1 MPLIYVEIGKI
12 NVSKVPK
19 GYADKAEAAMKDA
32 VTSAVKA
39 DKALTDK
46 KGEGYT
52 VRMSVADLKVDGS
65 KVSCKLS
72 GDLVRAPKP
81 EMVSTSITTNAGAQ
95 GGSPDDLVVA
105 CVGAAAESMMKKI
118 IPVMKAQAR

>member
-1 MPLIYVEIGKI
+1 MPDIYVEVGTMDTK
-12 NVSKVPK
+12 KVPK
-19 GYADKAEAAMKDA
+19 EYAVKAAAAMKDA
-32 VTSAVKA
+32 VTSAIKA

-52 VRMSVADLKVDGS
+52 VSLSVAELKVDGS

-81 EMVSTSITTNAGAQ
+81 EMVSTSIKAGANAQ
-95 GGSPDDLVVA
+95 GGKPDALVA
-105 CVGAAAESMMKKI
+105 DCIGGAAEAMMKKI
-118 IPVMKAQAR
+118 VPVMKAQAR